1 MPMCVMENKFLAAVL
16 STPTHFLKETSFN
29 HLSYYLGDKPLK
41 H

>member
-1 MPMCVMENKFLAAVL
+1 MYVMEDKFLAPAL